1 MMGSQAAADMGT
13 RPTTVNRNHQ
23 PRLAIIVAV
32 TMSEHSPGRLHLASG
47 DTLYCARPERAE
59 TIATS
64 IGHDTLARGPATRA
78 FGRKTRGATAAL
90 AIIGV
95 LGAGCSQLPFSAA
108 WDPFAAAPPTPAAP
122 WRATEGSKQPRLAT
136 LIDRLNKEVQIDPDK
151 EHGLADLIDLAQR
164 LNPETWR
171 TWEEA
176 RAAAARLG
184 RSESAWFPTLAAVA
198 AAGTS
203 RVVEKA
209 GTSAGGGVPVTGPE
223 ATPGVQLSWILL
235 DFGRRSAAVE
245 QAGWEVMAA
254 NLHFNRKHQEVAFHV
269 SESFFALDATRA
281 RLTSAKVTLDQASA
295 VAEAVQ
301 ARADQGLATRPDL
314 LLAVQERARAAFDV
328 QDAAGQVSD
337 ARARLAESIGI
348 PPTVPLKVA
357 DLGSVPLPTELPT
370 TVEHV
375 MDRSLVRRPD
385 LAARLAGLRAREAEV
400 KQARAQFM
408 PQLKASS
415 SVGGDFGRYTFGNS
429 DPITFQQQTYG
440 AFLTLNWTLFDGFDR
455 ENRVREAAAQRGAAE
470 AEVAALELRVI
481 RQVWQAYTDVK
492 TSLGKREFALALL
505 TASQEAYAA
514 TLESYQS
521 AGLAT
526 VLDLLAAQRD
536 LARARFTE
544 IQSRADILRASA
556 SLVYAAGD

>member
-1 MMGSQAAADMGT
+1 M
-13 RPTTVNRNHQ
+13 
-23 PRLAIIVAV
+23 
-32 TMSEHSPGRLHLASG
+32 
-47 DTLYCARPERAE
+47 
-59 TIATS
+59 
-64 IGHDTLARGPATRA
+64 
-78 FGRKTRGATAAL
+78 AAL
-90 AIIGV
+90 AIIGI
-95 LGAGCSQLPFSAA
+95 LGAGCSHLPFSAA
-108 WDPFAAAPPTPAAP
+108 WDPFAAAPPTPVAP
-122 WRATEGSKQPRLAT
+122 WRATDGNKQPRLAT
-136 LIDRLNKEVQIDPDK
+136 LIERLNKEVQIDPDK
-151 EHGLADLIDLAQR
+151 EHSLADLIDLAQR
-164 LNPETWR
+164 LHPETWQA
-171 TWEEA
+171 WEEA

-184 RSESAWFPTLAAVA
+184 RSESSWFPTLAAVA

-209 GTSAGGGVPVTGPE
+209 GTNVGAVPVTGPE
-223 ATPGVQLSWILL
+223 ATPGLQLSWILL

-245 QAGWEVMAA
+245 QAGWEVMVA
-254 NLHFNRKHQEVAFHV
+254 NLHFNRKHQEVAFNV
-269 SESFFALDATRA
+269 SESFFALDASRA
-281 RLTSAKVTLDQASA
+281 RLTSANVTLEQASA

-301 ARADQGLATRPDL
+301 ARFEQGLATRPDL

-328 QDAAGQVSD
+328 QDAAGRVSD

-348 PPTVPLKVA
+348 PPTVPLQVA
-357 DLGSVPLPTELPT
+357 DLESVPLPTELPA

-385 LAARLAGLRAREAEV
+385 LAARLAALRAREAEV

-408 PQLKASS
+408 PQLRLSS
-415 SVGGDFGRYTFGNS
+415 SVGGDYGRYTFGNS
-429 DPITFQQQTYG
+429 DSINFQREVYG
-440 AFLTLNWTLFDGFDR
+440 AFLNLNWTLFDGFDR

-470 AEVAALELRVI
+470 AEVATLELRVI

-505 TASQEAYAA
+505 AASQEVYAA

-544 IQSRADILRASA
+544 IQSRADILRASSA
-556 SLVYAAGD
+556 LVYAAGD